1 VTLRRLYNPIRVI
14 HAALLLGLIIACRRR
29 DDSITRGAD
38 GANDWNRHLADAVPI
53 GMSMD
58 SARTVLTR
66 NGFQCS
72 LGADTVR
79 YFRCEKNG
87 GGRFEFARRR
97 WIAILYIDQQNRVSR
112 VHATTGM
119 IGP

>member
-1 VTLRRLYNPIRVI
+1 MTLRRSHIATVVLSA
-14 HAALLLGLIIACRRR
+14 AALLALVSGCRR
-29 DDSITRGAD
+29 DNSITRGAD
-38 GANDWNRHLADAVPI
+38 GGNDWNRHLGDAIPV

-79 YFRCEKNG
+79 YFRCEKDR
-87 GGRFEFARRR
+87 GGRFAFARRR
-97 WIAILYIDQQNRVSR
+97 WIALLYIDQKNRVSGVR
-112 VHATTGM
+112 ATTGM

>member
-1 VTLRRLYNPIRVI
+1 MGLARPCAFAFALIVTLVV
-14 HAALLLGLIIACRRR
+14 ACRR
-29 DDSITRGAD
+29 DNSITRGAD
-38 GANDWNRHLADAVPI
+38 GGNDWNRRLAAAVPI

-79 YFRCEKNG
+79 YFRCEKDS

-97 WIAILYIDQQNRVSR
+97 WIALLYVDQGNRVSGVR
-112 VHATTGM
+112 ATTGM